1 MGPWPHLPGAKY
13 TRTYPPIWS
22 ALTRAIS
29 SARGR
34 HNGAFCA
41 QRPLTE
47 TWCVTC
53 GGTGRLPH
61 GYVYDDN
68 AHGIYFLEWCDGD
81 HPHSSAFLTIGL
93 GGFHEGGDAHYRNR
107 VQHRVAA
114 GLRLSYGPARHRP
127 NSSGAFL
134 PRETALHDPRMDR
147 LWHAA
152 DHIVPDHPRIAA
164 IEARLKFG

>member
-1 MGPWPHLPGAKY
+1 M
-13 TRTYPPIWS
+13 
-22 ALTRAIS
+22 
-29 SARGR
+29 
-34 HNGAFCA
+34 
-41 QRPLTE
+41 
-47 TWCVTC
+47 TC

-93 GGFHEGGDAHYRNR
+93 GGFHEGGDAHYRKR
-107 VQHRVAA
+107 VQHRAAA
-114 GLRLSYGPARHRP
+114 GLRLTYGPARHRP

-134 PRETALHDPRMDR
+134 PRETALQDPRMDR

>member
-1 MGPWPHLPGAKY
+1 M
-13 TRTYPPIWS
+13 
-22 ALTRAIS
+22 
-29 SARGR
+29 
-34 HNGAFCA
+34 
-41 QRPLTE
+41 
-47 TWCVTC
+47 TC
-53 GGTGRLPH
+53 GGTSRLLH
-61 GYVYDDN
+61 GDVYDDN
-68 AHGIYFLEWCDGD
+68 AHGIYFLEWCDGG

-93 GGFHEGGDAHYRNR
+93 GGFHEGGDAHYRKR

-114 GLRLSYGPARHRP
+114 GLRLTYGPARHRP

-134 PRETALHDPRMDR
+134 PRETALQDPRMDR

>member
-1 MGPWPHLPGAKY
+1 M
-13 TRTYPPIWS
+13 
-22 ALTRAIS
+22 
-29 SARGR
+29 
-34 HNGAFCA
+34 
-41 QRPLTE
+41 
-47 TWCVTC
+47 TC

-93 GGFHEGGDAHYRNR
+93 GGFHEGGDAHYRKR

-114 GLRLSYGPARHRP
+114 GLRLTYGPARHRP

-152 DHIVPDHPRIAA
+152 DNIALDHPRIAA

>member
-1 MGPWPHLPGAKY
+1 MRDVRRNEPSPAWL
-13 TRTYPPIWS
+13 R
-22 ALTRAIS
+22 
-29 SARGR
+29 
-34 HNGAFCA
+34 
-41 QRPLTE
+41 
-47 TWCVTC
+47 
-53 GGTGRLPH
+53 
-61 GYVYDDN
+61 YDD
-68 AHGIYFLEWCDGD
+68 AHGIYFLEWCDGG

-93 GGFHEGGDAHYRNR
+93 GAFHEGGDAHCRKR

-114 GLRLSYGPARHRP
+114 GLRLTYGPARHRP

-134 PRETALHDPRMDR
+134 PRETALQDPRMDR